1 MDIVV
6 GLLPSSLPRDPV
18 LSSPFLPP
26 LLMCRPLF
34 YFFALL
40 FCPSSSRI
48 MKVQI
53 LRDAQWF
60 VEIVNVFVNEDSGDT
75 GESYNIYHPARY
87 WNVGM
92 SKPL

>member
-1 MDIVV
+1 
-6 GLLPSSLPRDPV
+6 
-18 LSSPFLPP
+18 
-26 LLMCRPLF
+26 
-34 YFFALL
+34 
-40 FCPSSSRI
+40 